1 MLLPKKWVHE
11 VVLDIEV
18 EQVQEQGPA
27 WHGWE
32 LVPLHV
38 QLTQVPGE
46 EKFKE
51 LINSASTIEVNLHNK
66 EISVA
71 LTLNDKL
78 FYC

>member
-1 MLLPKKWVHE
+1 MLLPKERVHE

-18 EQVQEQGPA
+18 EQVQEQGPT

-51 LINSASTIEVNLHNK
+51 LINSASTKVNLHNK